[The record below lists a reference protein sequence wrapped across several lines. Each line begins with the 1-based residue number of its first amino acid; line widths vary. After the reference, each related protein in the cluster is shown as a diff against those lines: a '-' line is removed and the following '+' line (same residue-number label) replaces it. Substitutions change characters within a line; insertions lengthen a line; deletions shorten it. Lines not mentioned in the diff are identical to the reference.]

1 MSFTVECWVNSF
13 SASVADALVA
23 YMTTDS
29 SRPGWQS
36 LWMVVASFLFGCMGV
51 CVKFAAENND
61 SGEIVL
67 WRCMIALLIVSI
79 FMLLRRHHPRTVHL
93 RSHAFRSIS
102 GFSALFLYF
111 YAITQLPLA
120 TAVTLNYTSPIF
132 FVMWQFV
139 LRGVRPTRLAWVA
152 LLLGFLGVVLL
163 LRPTM
168 DSDNLLGAL
177 LGLVS
182 GGLAGL
188 AYFHIRELGSLGEPE
203 WRTVFYF
210 SLFSAVGA
218 LIWVAWRGFR
228 WPLTEDLGWLI
239 GAGIFATG
247 AQLSLTRA
255 YKSGKTL
262 LSNAL
267 AYTTVIF
274 ASLFGGLFFG
284 ERIDLGG
291 WLAMALI
298 ITSGVMAS
306 RIRFTKAKAP

>member
-1 MSFTVECWVNSF
+1 
-13 SASVADALVA
+13 
-23 YMTTDS
+23 
-29 SRPGWQS
+29 
-36 LWMVVASFLFGCMGV
+36 MGV
-51 CVKFAAENND
+51 CVKFAAEHND

-67 WRCMIALLIVSI
+67 WRCMVALFIVSC
-79 FMLLRRHHPRTVHL
+79 FMLMRRHHPKTPHL
-93 RSHAFRSIS
+93 RSHAFRSLS

-132 FVMWQFV
+132 FVMWQV
-139 LRGVRPTRLAWVA
+139 LLRGVRPTRFAFLA
-152 LLLGFLGVVLL
+152 LLLGFFGVVLL
-163 LRPTM
+163 LRPSV
-168 DSDNLLGAL
+168 DGDHLHGAL
-177 LGLVS
+177 IGLVS

-188 AYFHIRELGSLGEPE
+188 AYFHIRELGSFGEPE

-218 LIWVAWRGFR
+218 LLWVSWHGFH
-228 WPLTEDLGWLI
+228 WPIVEDLGWLV

-247 AQLSLTRA
+247 AQLALTRA
-255 YKSGKTL
+255 YKNGKAL

-274 ASLFGGLFFG
+274 ASVFGGVFFG
-284 ERIDLGG
+284 ERIDLTG
-291 WLAMALI
+291 WLAIGLI
-298 ITSGVMAS
+298 VTSGVLAS

>member
-1 MSFTVECWVNSF
+1 
-13 SASVADALVA
+13 
-23 YMTTDS
+23 
-29 SRPGWQS
+29 
-36 LWMVVASFLFGCMGV
+36 MGV
-51 CVKFAAENND
+51 CVKFAAANNE

-67 WRCMIALLIVSI
+67 WRCIIALLIVSG
-79 FMLLRRHHPRTVHL
+79 FMVLRRHHPRTAHI
-93 RSHAFRSIS
+93 RSHAFRSLS

-132 FVMWQFV
+132 FVMWQML
-139 LRGVRPTRLAWVA
+139 LRGVRPTRFAFVA
-152 LLLGFLGVVLL
+152 ILLGFCGVVLL
-163 LRPTM
+163 LRPSM
-168 DSDNLLGAL
+168 DSDHLYGAL
-177 LGLVS
+177 IGLVS

-210 SLFSAVGA
+210 SLFSALGA
-218 LIWVAWRGFR
+218 LLWVGWHGFR

-239 GAGIFATG
+239 GAGVFATG

-274 ASLFGGLFFG
+274 ASLFGGVFFG
-284 ERIDLGG
+284 ERIDMTG
-291 WLAMALI
+291 WLAIGLI
-298 ITSGVMAS
+298 ITSGVLAS

>member
-1 MSFTVECWVNSF
+1 
-13 SASVADALVA
+13 
-23 YMTTDS
+23 MTARPI
-29 SRPGWQS
+29 RPGWQS
-36 LWMVVASFLFGCMGV
+36 LWMVAASFLFGCMGV
-51 CVKFAAENND
+51 CVKFASENND

-67 WRCMIALLIVSI
+67 WRCIVALLIVSG
-79 FMLLRRHHPRTVHL
+79 FMLLRQHHPRTQHM
-93 RSHAFRSIS
+93 RSHAFRSLS

-132 FVMWQFV
+132 FVMWQML
-139 LRGVRPTRLAWVA
+139 LRGVRPTRLAFFA

-163 LRPTM
+163 LRPAV
-168 DSDNLLGAL
+168 DNDHLYGAL
-177 LGLVS
+177 LGLIS

-218 LIWVAWRGFR
+218 LLWVGWHGFH
-228 WPLTEDLGWLI
+228 WPLSEDLGWLI

-274 ASLFGGLFFG
+274 ASLFGGIFFG
-284 ERIDLGG
+284 EHIDLGG
-291 WLAMALI
+291 WLAIGLI
-298 ITSGVMAS
+298 ITSGVLAS
-306 RIRFTKAKAP
+306 RIRFTKTKAP

>member
-1 MSFTVECWVNSF
+1 M
-13 SASVADALVA
+13 L
-23 YMTTDS
+23 
-29 SRPGWQS
+29 
-36 LWMVVASFLFGCMGV
+36 VASFLFGCMGV

-67 WRCMIALLIVSI
+67 WRCLVALLIVSG
-79 FMLLRRHHPRTVHL
+79 FMLLRGHHPRTVHL
-93 RSHAFRSIS
+93 RSHGFRSLS

-132 FVMWQFV
+132 FVMWQML
-139 LRGVRPTRLAWVA
+139 LRGVRPTRFAWFA
-152 LLLGFLGVVLL
+152 LLLGFFGVALL
-163 LRPTM
+163 LRPSM
-168 DSDNLLGAL
+168 DGDHLNGAL
-177 LGLVS
+177 IGLVS

-210 SLFSAVGA
+210 SLFSALGA
-218 LIWVAWRGFR
+218 LLWVGWHGFH

-239 GAGIFATG
+239 GAGVFATG

-267 AYTTVIF
+267 AYSTVIF

-284 ERIDLGG
+284 ERIDLTG
-291 WLAMALI
+291 WLAIGLI
-298 ITSGVMAS
+298 VSSGVLAS
-306 RIRFTKAKAP
+306 RIRFTKAKARVMN

>member
-1 MSFTVECWVNSF
+1 
-13 SASVADALVA
+13 
-23 YMTTDS
+23 
-29 SRPGWQS
+29 
-36 LWMVVASFLFGCMGV
+36 MGV
-51 CVKFAAENND
+51 CVKFAAEHNE

-67 WRCMIALLIVSI
+67 WRCIVALVIVSG
-79 FMLLRRHHPRTVHL
+79 FMLLRRHHPRTDHL
-93 RSHAFRSIS
+93 RSHAFRSLS

-132 FVMWQFV
+132 FVMWQML
-139 LRGVRPTRLAWVA
+139 LRGVKPSRFALIA
-152 LLLGFLGVVLL
+152 LLLGFMGVVLL
-163 LRPTM
+163 LRPAM
-168 DSDNLLGAL
+168 DSDHLYGAL
-177 LGLVS
+177 IGLVS

-210 SLFSAVGA
+210 SLFSAVCA
-218 LIWVAWRGFR
+218 LLWVGWRGFH

-239 GAGIFATG
+239 GAGAFATG

-274 ASLFGGLFFG
+274 ASLFGGIFFG
-284 ERIDLGG
+284 ERIDLTG
-291 WLAMALI
+291 WLAIGLI
-298 ITSGVMAS
+298 ITSGVLAS